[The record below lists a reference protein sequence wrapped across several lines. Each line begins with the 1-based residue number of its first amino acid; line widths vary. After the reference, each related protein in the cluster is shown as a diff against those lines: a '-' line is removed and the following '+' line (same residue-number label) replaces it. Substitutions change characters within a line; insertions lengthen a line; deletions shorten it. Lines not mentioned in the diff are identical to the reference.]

1 MNLSYYHR
9 PTSLDQA
16 FDLMQQSPRA
26 QYVAGGTDLMVRLCA
41 AGGAARPE
49 ALVSLRRIAELRGI
63 SDQGPLRLGAGTRL
77 AELVNNAVISRTFPE
92 LLAAARAIGSPQ
104 IRSVAT
110 VGGNLANA
118 SPCADLAPPLLAAGA
133 RVEIR
138 GPGGERVL
146 PLEDLF
152 VGPRQTCLT
161 RGEVLMAVLVDP
173 PATTSRA
180 VYLRRS
186 RVRMDL
192 AQVSVAV
199 RLDRREGRCHAVRI
213 AAGAVAP
220 TPVRLPRAEALLV
233 GREIDEEIIAAAAEQ
248 AREEIA
254 PISDLRA
261 SADYRRQLT
270 GVLVRRALAQ
280 LAGEEQG

>member
-1 MNLSYYHR
+1 MKLSNYHR

-16 FDLMQQSPRA
+16 FALMQDSPRA

-41 AGGAARPE
+41 AGAAPRPE
-49 ALVSLRRIAELRGI
+49 ALVSLRRIAAMQGI
-63 SDQGPLRLGAGTRL
+63 DDAGPLRIGAGTRL
-77 AELVNNAVISRTFPE
+77 AELTEDASIGRAFPE
-92 LLAAARAIGSPQ
+92 LVTAARAIGSPQ

-138 GPGGERVL
+138 GPDGKRVL
-146 PLEDLF
+146 PLEEF
-152 VGPRQTCLT
+152 FIGPRQTCLT
-161 RGEVLMAVLVDP
+161 RGEILVAVLLDP
-173 PATTSRA
+173 PEPTSRA
-180 VYLRRS
+180 LYLRRS

-220 TPVRLPRAEALLV
+220 TPLRLPRAEALLV
-233 GREIDEEIIAAAAEQ
+233 GRAINEEVIAAAAER

-261 SADYRRQLT
+261 SADHRRQLT
-270 GVLVRRALAQ
+270 GVLVRRALAR
-280 LAGEEQG
+280 LAAEES